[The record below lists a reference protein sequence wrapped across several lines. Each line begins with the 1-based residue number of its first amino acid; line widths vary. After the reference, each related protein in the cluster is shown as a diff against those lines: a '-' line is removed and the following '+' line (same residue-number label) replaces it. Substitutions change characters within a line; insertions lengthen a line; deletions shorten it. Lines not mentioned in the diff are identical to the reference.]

1 MQSPEESSSINIINN
16 LKILEK
22 LANKDSIEADQLEYI
37 YSLLVETTEWTYDT
51 IISDE
56 IEISLQILD
65 LLYFLD
71 RVVLAQKET
80 RLRAAVRQPETEL
93 RDQLQYRLL
102 LPDVICGD
110 PACSRS
116 ARSPSSWRAL
126 WPSWCATSACLTTR
140 TKTS

>member
-1 MQSPEESSSINIINN
+1 MQLPEESSSINIINN

-22 LANKDSIEADQLEYI
+22 LANNDSIPTGQLDHI

-71 RVVLAQKET
+71 KVVLHETET
-80 RLRAAVRQPETEL
+80 RLRAVVRKPKTEL
-93 RDQLQYRLL
+93 CHQLQHRLL
-102 LPDVICGD
+102 LSDVRLPDQE
-110 PACSRS
+110 CSKLDQS
-116 ARSPSSWRAL
+116 LSLWRAH
-126 WPSWCATSACLTTR
+126 
-140 TKTS
+140 

>member
-22 LANKDSIEADQLEYI
+22 LANNDTIPTGQLDYI

-71 RVVLAQKET
+71 RVK
-80 RLRAAVRQPETEL
+80 
-93 RDQLQYRLL
+93 
-102 LPDVICGD
+102 
-110 PACSRS
+110 
-116 ARSPSSWRAL
+116 
-126 WPSWCATSACLTTR
+126 
-140 TKTS
+140 